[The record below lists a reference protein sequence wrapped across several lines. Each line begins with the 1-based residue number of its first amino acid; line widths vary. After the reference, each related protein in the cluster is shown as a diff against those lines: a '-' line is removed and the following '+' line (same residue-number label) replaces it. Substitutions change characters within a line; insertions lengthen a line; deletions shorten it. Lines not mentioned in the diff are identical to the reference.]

1 MAIIK
6 YSMEVPQKNKNR
18 TLISFSNTITKH
30 IYKEMKLIYAL
41 PCHYTPIHS
50 SQDMVDSIWVSIN
63 ECLNKRSVS
72 YLSNDILFKL
82 NTEGNLTICKN
93 IVSTGGHCAKWN
105 KPRRGKSILHDFAY
119 ICLYLRLQMEMILV
133 VSNHKKLFYII
144 WMG

>member
-72 YLSNDILFKL
+72 YLTMTYYS
-82 NTEGNLTICKN
+82 NLTQKEI
-93 IVSTGGHCAKWN
+93 SPFAK
-105 KPRRGKSILHDFAY
+105 I
-119 ICLYLRLQMEMILV
+119 
-133 VSNHKKLFYII
+133 
-144 WMG
+144 